1 LSEGKNA
8 AGGDLRIVDS
18 ARFIAALDTL
28 DAISKTGEKA
38 LVFLESLDLQA
49 VDQLPV
55 LLQRRYGLARL
66 PMVINGEVST
76 EKRQDRVNLFQR
88 SPGFDVMLLSPK
100 AGGVGLTLTAANHV
114 IHLSRWWNPAV
125 EDQCSDRVYRIGQEK
140 TVHIYYPM
148 AVLPDAEEHSFDMQ
162 LQLLMER
169 KRALARNL
177 LASSAFT
184 KQDYEELM
192 KATRVDSNASSG
204 V

>member
-1 LSEGKNA
+1 
-8 AGGDLRIVDS
+8 
-18 ARFIAALDTL
+18 
-28 DAISKTGEKA
+28 
-38 LVFLESLDLQA
+38 
-49 VDQLPV
+49 
-55 LLQRRYGLARL
+55 
-66 PMVINGEVST
+66 
-76 EKRQDRVNLFQR
+76 
-88 SPGFDVMLLSPK
+88 
-100 AGGVGLTLTAANHV
+100 
-114 IHLSRWWNPAV
+114 
-125 EDQCSDRVYRIGQEK
+125 
-140 TVHIYYPM
+140 M